1 MVQIQQNTQKK
12 KKKKIVRKHIN
23 NIFIIYSCI
32 FMINR
37 NLRFLSQ
44 NNQLLLLSK
53 NLCVVTFEVNRNDLV
68 TYVLI

>member
-12 KKKKIVRKHIN
+12 KKKKIVRKHIH
-23 NIFIIYSCI
+23 NIFMIYLCI